1 MNKYFSIFLM
11 MVGVAML
18 LIGFVQTPYF
28 VFELKGKLNL
38 EFLSQN
44 GELNKE
50 MVFGNERLTP
60 VGELNLGEGEGAEV
74 LKRIANCHDTISEER
89 CVRILEGVIN
99 VVPAQVLEVV
109 ESVGFD
115 VVLTGND
122 IREMVR
128 LETGWDAG
136 WGYDGVTFPNYEG
149 YTRIWSSSRGGAGVL
164 IHEIGHAYDFAL
176 AKISRTDEFKQI
188 YEREAKR
195 LFPFGWLYSSNEDEY
210 FAESFKIY
218 LKHPRWLKIF
228 APKTFSYFEQN
239 LYDE

>member
-1 MNKYFSIFLM
+1 MNKYFPIFLM
-11 MVGVAML
+11 MVGVVML

-38 EFLSQN
+38 EFLSQS

-50 MVFGNERLTP
+50 TVFGNERLTP
-60 VGELNLGEGEGAEV
+60 VGELNLGEGEGAEI

-99 VVPAQVLEVV
+99 VVPAQVLEAV

-176 AKISRTDEFKQI
+176 GKISRTDEFNEI
-188 YEREAKR
+188 YEREAKL
-195 LFPFGWLYSSNEDEY
+195 LFPFGGLYSSSVDEY
-210 FAESFKIY
+210 FAETFKFY
-218 LKHPRWLKIF
+218 LKYPRYLEMV
-228 APKTFSYFEQN
+228 APKTFSYLKSSFR
-239 LYDE
+239 D